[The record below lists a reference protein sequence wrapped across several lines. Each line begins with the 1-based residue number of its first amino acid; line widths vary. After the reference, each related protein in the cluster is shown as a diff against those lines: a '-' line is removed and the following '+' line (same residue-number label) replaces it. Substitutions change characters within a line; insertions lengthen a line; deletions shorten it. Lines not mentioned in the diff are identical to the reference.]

1 MKRFNVQ
8 YPMSNVQYSSEQPRM
23 ARISGLLRWRLNI
36 EYWILNIRL
45 SRTRL
50 AGTVRPT
57 CFALAFSLLTLLE
70 SIPASAAEQL
80 SARASFNAGLQAF
93 AASNWPAASNAFLEA
108 AAAAPA
114 AKLDPAAA
122 YYNAGLAAYAGGDLK
137 AAADS
142 FARASSGSDLRLQS
156 QAYYNRGNALFHQV
170 GGPGAAAAP
179 AMPLPAMSTQELA
192 SAEASVGEAIQMYE
206 NAIALDPKD
215 LDAKANYELAVLKQQ
230 QIQQQKQQ
238 QQQQDQQ
245 NQDQQNQ
252 DQQNQ
257 DQQKQDQQKQE
268 EQKDQEQQQQQQ
280 QQQAQQQPQ
289 PENKAGDK
297 QKQEEKQIQEEKPSE
312 EMTPEEAAMM
322 LDSMKA
328 QEQSQRDRL
337 HPFFGRPVPVE
348 KDW

>member
-1 MKRFNVQ
+1 MKR
-8 YPMSNVQYSSEQPRM
+8 
-23 ARISGLLRWRLNI
+23 LL
-36 EYWILNIRL
+36 
-45 SRTRL
+45 SL
-50 AGTVRPT
+50 AA
-57 CFALAFSLLTLLE
+57 CAALAAVSVR
-70 SIPASAAEQL
+70 AAEP
-80 SARASFNAGLQAF
+80 SARASFESGLEAF

-114 AKLDPAAA
+114 EKLDPAAA
-122 YYNAGLAAYAGGDLK
+122 YYNAGLATYAGGDLK

-156 QAYYNRGNALFHQV
+156 RAYYNRGNALFHQV
-170 GGPGAAAAP
+170 GGPAAAP
-179 AMPLPAMSTQELA
+179 AMPLPTMSTQELA
-192 SAEASVGEAIQMYE
+192 GAEASVAEAIQMYE
-206 NAIALDPKD
+206 NAIALDPQD

-238 QQQQDQQ
+238 QQDQQ

-252 DQQNQ
+252 DQQQEEQQ
-257 DQQKQDQQKQE
+257 DQKQDQQ
-268 EQKDQEQQQQQQ
+268 QQQP
-280 QQQAQQQPQ
+280 QAQPQ
-289 PENKAGDK
+289 PENPSEEN
-297 QKQEEKQIQEEKPSE
+297 QQQEEEQIKEDKPSE

>member
-8 YPMSNVQYSSEQPRM
+8 YPMSNIQCSSEQPRRGQSYLLM
-23 ARISGLLRWRLNI
+23 FCLMMGL
-36 EYWILNIRL
+36 
-45 SRTRL
+45 
-50 AGTVRPT
+50 
-57 CFALAFSLLTLLE
+57 
-70 SIPASAAEQL
+70 SAAGAKAEQPN
-80 SARASFNAGLQAF
+80 ARGSFEAGLQAF
-93 AASNWPAASNAFLEA
+93 AASNYPAASNAFLEA

-114 AKLDPAAA
+114 EKLDPAAA

-142 FARASSGSDLRLQS
+142 FARAASGSDLALQS
-156 QAYYNRGNALFHQV
+156 QAYYNRGNALFHQA
-170 GGPGAAAAP
+170 GGPAAAMS
-179 AMPLPAMSTQELA
+179 AMPLPTMSTQELA
-192 SAEASVGEAIQMYE
+192 SAESSVGEAIQMYE
-206 NAIALDPKD
+206 NAIALNPKD
-215 LDAKANYELAVLKQQ
+215 VDAKANYELAVLKQQ

-238 QQQQDQQ
+238 QQDQQQQ

-252 DQQNQ
+252 DQKNQ
-257 DQQKQDQQKQE
+257 DKKDQQQQEDQKDQQQK
-268 EQKDQEQQQQQQ
+268 QEQQQQQQ
-280 QQQAQQQPQ
+280 AEPQPQ
-289 PENKAGDK
+289 PENQPEDNP
-297 QKQEEKQIQEEKPSE
+297 QQEEEQIEEDKPSE

>member
-1 MKRFNVQ
+1 MNR
-8 YPMSNVQYSSEQPRM
+8 
-23 ARISGLLRWRLNI
+23 
-36 EYWILNIRL
+36 
-45 SRTRL
+45 RL
-50 AGTVRPT
+50 AIWVAA
-57 CFALAFSLLTLLE
+57 ALGAV
-70 SIPASAAEQL
+70 
-80 SARASFNAGLQAF
+80 SARAAEPSARGSFDAGLQAF
-93 AASNWPAASNAFLEA
+93 AASNWPAASNAFLDA

-122 YYNAGLAAYAGGDLK
+122 YFNAGLAAYAGGDLK

-156 QAYYNRGNALFHQV
+156 RAYYNRGNALFHQV
-170 GGPGAAAAP
+170 GGPAAAARP
-179 AMPLPAMSTQELA
+179 AAPAQPLPAMSTQELA
-192 SAEASVGEAIQMYE
+192 GAEASVGEAIQMYE
-206 NAIALDPKD
+206 NAIALNPQDV
-215 LDAKANYELAVLKQQ
+215 DAKANYELAVLKQQ

-245 NQDQQNQ
+245 NQDQQKQ
-252 DQQNQ
+252 DQQS
-257 DQQKQDQQKQE
+257 QDQQKQE
-268 EQKDQEQQQQQQ
+268 EQKDQKQDQPQQQP
-280 QQQAQQQPQ
+280 QAQQQPQ
-289 PENKAGDK
+289 PENQPEDK
-297 QKQEEKQIQEEKPSE
+297 QQQEEEQIQEEKPSE

>member
-1 MKRFNVQ
+1 MKR
-8 YPMSNVQYSSEQPRM
+8 
-23 ARISGLLRWRLNI
+23 LLSIAACAALTAV
-36 EYWILNIRL
+36 
-45 SRTRL
+45 S
-50 AGTVRPT
+50 VR
-57 CFALAFSLLTLLE
+57 
-70 SIPASAAEQL
+70 AAEP
-80 SARASFNAGLQAF
+80 SARASFDAGLQAF

-179 AMPLPAMSTQELA
+179 AMPMPAMSTQELA

-252 DQQNQ
+252 DQQ
-257 DQQKQDQQKQE
+257 KQDQQNQE
-268 EQKDQEQQQQQQ
+268 EQQDQKQDQQQQQ
-280 QQQAQQQPQ
+280 QQQAQPQPQ
-289 PENKAGDK
+289 PENQAGDK
-297 QKQEEKQIQEEKPSE
+297 QQQEEEQIKQDKPSE

>member
-1 MKRFNVQ
+1 
-8 YPMSNVQYSSEQPRM
+8 MSCLL
-23 ARISGLLRWRLNI
+23 IGL
-36 EYWILNIRL
+36 
-45 SRTRL
+45 
-50 AGTVRPT
+50 
-57 CFALAFSLLTLLE
+57 
-70 SIPASAAEQL
+70 SAAGAKAEQAN
-80 SARASFNAGLQAF
+80 ARASFDAGLQAF

-142 FARASSGSDLRLQS
+142 FARASSGSDLRLQAR
-156 QAYYNRGNALFHQV
+156 AYYNRGNALFHQV

-192 SAEASVGEAIQMYE
+192 GAEASIGEAIQMYE

-252 DQQNQ
+252 DQQ
-257 DQQKQDQQKQE
+257 KQNQQKQE
-268 EQKDQEQQQQQQ
+268 EQQDQKQQQQQQ
-280 QQQAQQQPQ
+280 QRQAQQQPQ
-289 PENKAGDK
+289 PENQPEDK
-297 QKQEEKQIQEEKPSE
+297 QQQEEEQIQADKPSE

-322 LDSMKA
+322 LDAMKA

>member
-1 MKRFNVQ
+1 MKRLLT
-8 YPMSNVQYSSEQPRM
+8 M
-23 ARISGLLRWRLNI
+23 AAC
-36 EYWILNIRL
+36 
-45 SRTRL
+45 T
-50 AGTVRPT
+50 
-57 CFALAFSLLTLLE
+57 ALAAVSVR
-70 SIPASAAEQL
+70 AAEP
-80 SARASFNAGLQAF
+80 SARGSFDAGLQAF

-114 AKLDPAAA
+114 DKLDPTAA

-170 GGPGAAAAP
+170 GGPAAAMQAAP
-179 AMPLPAMSTQELA
+179 ALPLPAMSTQELA
-192 SAEASVGEAIQMYE
+192 GAEASVGEAIQMYE

-245 NQDQQNQ
+245 NQDQQKQ

-268 EQKDQEQQQQQQ
+268 EQKDQKQDQQQQQ

-289 PENKAGDK
+289 PENQPEDNP
-297 QKQEEKQIQEEKPSE
+297 QQEEEQIQEEKPSE

>member
-1 MKRFNVQ
+1 M
-8 YPMSNVQYSSEQPRM
+8 
-23 ARISGLLRWRLNI
+23 
-36 EYWILNIRL
+36 
-45 SRTRL
+45 
-50 AGTVRPT
+50 
-57 CFALAFSLLTLLE
+57 
-70 SIPASAAEQL
+70 SAAGAKAEQAN
-80 SARASFNAGLQAF
+80 ARASFDAGLQAF

-142 FARASSGSDLRLQS
+142 FARASSGSDLRLQAR
-156 QAYYNRGNALFHQV
+156 AYYNRGNALFHQV

-192 SAEASVGEAIQMYE
+192 GAEASIGEAIQMYE

-252 DQQNQ
+252 DQQ
-257 DQQKQDQQKQE
+257 KQNQQKQE
-268 EQKDQEQQQQQQ
+268 EQQDQKQQQQQQ
-280 QQQAQQQPQ
+280 QRQAQQQPQ
-289 PENKAGDK
+289 PENQPEDK
-297 QKQEEKQIQEEKPSE
+297 QQQEEEQIQADKPSE

-322 LDSMKA
+322 LDAMKA

>member
-1 MKRFNVQ
+1 MKRLLA
-8 YPMSNVQYSSEQPRM
+8 M
-23 ARISGLLRWRLNI
+23 ATCAALVAISAR
-36 EYWILNIRL
+36 
-45 SRTRL
+45 
-50 AGTVRPT
+50 
-57 CFALAFSLLTLLE
+57 
-70 SIPASAAEQL
+70 AAEPT
-80 SARASFNAGLQAF
+80 ARASFDAGLQAF

-156 QAYYNRGNALFHQV
+156 QAYYNRGNALFHQI
-170 GGPGAAAAP
+170 GGPGAAAGAA
-179 AMPLPAMSTQELA
+179 AMPMPTMSTQELA
-192 SAEASVGEAIQMYE
+192 GAEASVAEAIQMYE

-252 DQQNQ
+252 DQQ
-257 DQQKQDQQKQE
+257 KQDQQKQE
-268 EQKDQEQQQQQQ
+268 EQQDQKQDQQQ

-289 PENKAGDK
+289 PENQAGDK
-297 QKQEEKQIQEEKPSE
+297 QQQEEEQIKQDKPSE

>member
-1 MKRFNVQ
+1 MKRLL
-8 YPMSNVQYSSEQPRM
+8 SM
-23 ARISGLLRWRLNI
+23 A
-36 EYWILNIRL
+36 
-45 SRTRL
+45 
-50 AGTVRPT
+50 A
-57 CFALAFSLLTLLE
+57 CAALVAVS
-70 SIPASAAEQL
+70 ASAAEP
-80 SARASFNAGLQAF
+80 SARASFDAGLQAF

-215 LDAKANYELAVLKQQ
+215 VDAKANYELAVLKQQ

-252 DQQNQ
+252 DQQ
-257 DQQKQDQQKQE
+257 KQDQQNQE
-268 EQKDQEQQQQQQ
+268 EQQDQKQDQQQ

-289 PENKAGDK
+289 PEN
-297 QKQEEKQIQEEKPSE
+297 QPEENQQQEEQQIKEDKPSE

>member
-1 MKRFNVQ
+1 
-8 YPMSNVQYSSEQPRM
+8 M
-23 ARISGLLRWRLNI
+23 ALFGSIS
-36 EYWILNIRL
+36 
-45 SRTRL
+45 
-50 AGTVRPT
+50 
-57 CFALAFSLLTLLE
+57 
-70 SIPASAAEQL
+70 ASAAEP
-80 SARASFNAGLQAF
+80 SARASFDAGLQAF

-170 GGPGAAAAP
+170 GGPGTAAAP

-192 SAEASVGEAIQMYE
+192 GAEASVGEAIQMYE
-206 NAIALDPKD
+206 NAIALDPRD

-245 NQDQQNQ
+245 KQ

-257 DQQKQDQQKQE
+257 DQQKQDQQNQK
-268 EQKDQEQQQQQQ
+268 EQQDQEQQPQQP

-289 PENKAGDK
+289 PENQSEDNP
-297 QKQEEKQIQEEKPSE
+297 QQEEEQIQEEKPSE

>member
-1 MKRFNVQ
+1 MKQ
-8 YPMSNVQYSSEQPRM
+8 LLSM
-23 ARISGLLRWRLNI
+23 AVC
-36 EYWILNIRL
+36 
-45 SRTRL
+45 
-50 AGTVRPT
+50 A
-57 CFALAFSLLTLLE
+57 ALAAVS
-70 SIPASAAEQL
+70 SSAAEP
-80 SARASFNAGLQAF
+80 SARASFDAGLQAF

-192 SAEASVGEAIQMYE
+192 GAEASVAEAIQMYE
-206 NAIALDPKD
+206 NAIALDPRD

-230 QIQQQKQQ
+230 QIQQQ

-257 DQQKQDQQKQE
+257 EQKQE
-268 EQKDQEQQQQQQ
+268 EQKDQKQEQQQ

-289 PENKAGDK
+289 PEN
-297 QKQEEKQIQEEKPSE
+297 QPEENPQQEEEQIQEEKPSE

>member
-1 MKRFNVQ
+1 MKRLL
-8 YPMSNVQYSSEQPRM
+8 SM
-23 ARISGLLRWRLNI
+23 AACAALTAVS
-36 EYWILNIRL
+36 
-45 SRTRL
+45 
-50 AGTVRPT
+50 VR
-57 CFALAFSLLTLLE
+57 
-70 SIPASAAEQL
+70 AAEP
-80 SARASFNAGLQAF
+80 SARASFDAGLQAF

-122 YYNAGLAAYAGGDLK
+122 YYIAGLAAYAGGDLK

-170 GGPGAAAAP
+170 GGPGAAAAAP

-192 SAEASVGEAIQMYE
+192 GAEASVAEAIQMYE
-206 NAIALDPKD
+206 NAIALDPQD

-245 NQDQQNQ
+245 NQDQQKQ

-268 EQKDQEQQQQQQ
+268 EQQDQKKEQQQQ

-289 PENKAGDK
+289 PEN
-297 QKQEEKQIQEEKPSE
+297 QPEENQQQEEQQIKEEKPSE

>member
-1 MKRFNVQ
+1 MKRFNIQ
-8 YPMSNVQYSSEQPRM
+8 YSISNVPCSSEQPRRGQSYILM
-23 ARISGLLRWRLNI
+23 FCLMMGL
-36 EYWILNIRL
+36 
-45 SRTRL
+45 
-50 AGTVRPT
+50 
-57 CFALAFSLLTLLE
+57 
-70 SIPASAAEQL
+70 SAAGAKAEQPN
-80 SARASFNAGLQAF
+80 ARAAFDAGLEAF
-93 AASNWPAASNAFLEA
+93 AASNWPVASNAFLEA

-114 AKLDPAAA
+114 EKLDPAAA
-122 YYNAGLAAYAGGDLK
+122 FYNAGLAAYAGGDLK

-156 QAYYNRGNALFHQV
+156 QAYYNRGNALFHQA
-170 GGPGAAAAP
+170 GGPAAAMP
-179 AMPLPAMSTQELA
+179 AMPLPTMSSQELA
-192 SAEASVGEAIQMYE
+192 GAEASVGEAIQMYE
-206 NAIALDPKD
+206 NAIALNPQDV
-215 LDAKANYELAVLKQQ
+215 DAKANYELAVLKQQ

-245 NQDQQNQ
+245 NQDQQKQ
-252 DQQNQ
+252 DQQSQ

-268 EQKDQEQQQQQQ
+268 EQKDQKQDQPQQQP
-280 QQQAQQQPQ
+280 QAQQQPQ
-289 PENKAGDK
+289 PENQPEDK
-297 QKQEEKQIQEEKPSE
+297 QQQEEEQIQEEKPSE

>member
-1 MKRFNVQ
+1 MKRFNIQ
-8 YPMSNVQYSSEQPRM
+8 CSISNLQRSSELAQ
-23 ARISGLLRWRLNI
+23 ISGLLRWRMNI

-45 SRTRL
+45 SRARL

-57 CFALAFSLLTLLE
+57 CFALAFSLPMLLGVY
-70 SIPASAAEQL
+70 PASAAEP
-80 SARASFNAGLQAF
+80 SARGSFDAGLEAF
-93 AASNWPAASNAFLEA
+93 AASNYPAASNAFLEA

-114 AKLDPAAA
+114 EKLDPAAA

-142 FARASSGSDLRLQS
+142 FARAASGSDLALQS
-156 QAYYNRGNALFHQV
+156 QAYYNRGNALFHQA
-170 GGPGAAAAP
+170 GGPAAAMS
-179 AMPLPAMSTQELA
+179 AMPLPTMSTQELA
-192 SAEASVGEAIQMYE
+192 SAESSVGEAIQMYE
-206 NAIALDPKD
+206 NAIALNPQDV
-215 LDAKANYELAVLKQQ
+215 DAKANYELAVLKQQ
-230 QIQQQKQQ
+230 QLQQQKQQ
-238 QQQQDQQ
+238 QQDQQQQ

-252 DQQNQ
+252 DQKNQ
-257 DQQKQDQQKQE
+257 DKKDQQQQE
-268 EQKDQEQQQQQQ
+268 DQKDQQHKQDQQQ
-280 QQQAQQQPQ
+280 QQQAEPQPQ
-289 PENKAGDK
+289 PENQPEDNP
-297 QKQEEKQIQEEKPSE
+297 QQEEEQIEEDKPSE

>member
-1 MKRFNVQ
+1 MKRFNIQ
-8 YPMSNVQYSSEQPRM
+8 YPISNIQCSSEQPRT
-23 ARISGLLRWRLNI
+23 ARISGLLRWTLNI

-45 SRTRL
+45 SRARL
-50 AGTVRPT
+50 GRTDRPT
-57 CFALAFSLLTLLE
+57 CFALAFSLMALFG
-70 SIPASAAEQL
+70 SISASAAEP
-80 SARASFNAGLQAF
+80 SARASFDAGLQAF

-114 AKLDPAAA
+114 EKLDPAAA

-170 GGPGAAAAP
+170 GGPGAAAAAP
-179 AMPLPAMSTQELA
+179 AMPLPTMSTQELA
-192 SAEASVGEAIQMYE
+192 SAEASVAEAIQMYE
-206 NAIALDPKD
+206 NAIALDPRD

-230 QIQQQKQQ
+230 QIQQQQ

-257 DQQKQDQQKQE
+257 EQKQE
-268 EQKDQEQQQQQQ
+268 EQKDQKQEQQQ

-289 PENKAGDK
+289 PEN
-297 QKQEEKQIQEEKPSE
+297 QPEENPQQEEEQIQEEKPSE